1 MINIA
6 ILGFGVVGSGV
17 EKVISLNNDF
27 YAERLCGEKLN
38 VKHIL
43 DKRTFPEHPL
53 GDRVTTDFEKI
64 VNDPEVV
71 VVVETMGGSHPA
83 YEFSK
88 AALEAGKNVVTS
100 NKEVVANFGTELMKI
115 ARENNVS
122 YMFEASVGG
131 GVPVI
136 RPMWQCLAANR
147 IDEVYGILNGTTNY
161 ILTKMFKDSEEF
173 DVALK
178 QAQALGYAEANPA
191 ADVEGLDTSRKI
203 CILSSLAYGSAV
215 SPDKVHYEG
224 MTNIT
229 AADVYF
235 AECLGYS
242 IKLLGRSARVGDKVY
257 CITAP
262 FFVKSDNPISDV
274 NDVYNGITVKG
285 NAVGDVMFYGRGA
298 GNLPTASA
306 IMADVLDIARNCTK
320 FIGWGEEK
328 PGMLMDVGEFETCL
342 FVRTKSDKDSI
353 FDIFPEACVVC
364 DECGDGSIE
373 NGFITPCGKEKELVE
388 KISVLD
394 DAKWIRV
401 LD

>member
-17 EKVISLNNDF
+17 EKVIRLNNDF
-27 YAERLCGEKLN
+27 YAERLCGETLN

-43 DKRTFPEHPL
+43 DKRTFPDHPL
-53 GDRVTTDFEKI
+53 ADRVTTDFDKI
-64 VNDPEVV
+64 ISDPEVI

-88 AALEAGKNVVTS
+88 AALLAGKNVVTS
-100 NKEVVANFGTELMKI
+100 NKEVVANFGTELVKI
-115 ARENNVS
+115 AAENGVS

-147 IDEVYGILNGTTNY
+147 IEEVYGILNGTTNY
-161 ILTKMFKDSEEF
+161 ILTKMFNDSESFEN
-173 DVALK
+173 ALK
-178 QAQALGYAEANPA
+178 QAQSLGYAEANPA

-203 CILSSLAYGSAV
+203 CILSSLAYGNAI

-229 AADVYF
+229 SSDVDF
-235 AECLGYS
+235 AEKLGYS

-262 FFVKSDNPISDV
+262 FFVSCDNPIAGV

-320 FIGWGEEK
+320 YIGWSEEK
-328 PGMLMDVGEFETCL
+328 TDGLMDTAQFELPL
-342 FVRTKSDKDSI
+342 FVRTSADEDEI
-353 FDIFPEACVVC
+353 FSIFPEACVVKS
-364 DECGDGSIE
+364 DVNQGEL
-373 NGFITPCGKEKELVE
+373 GFITPKDVEAKLVE
-388 KISVLD
+388 KISGLP

-401 LD
+401 LE